1 MVISQVKV
9 IFDASG
15 VRTFT
20 VPRSVAMMKISLE
33 SGTVTVEGRM
43 TKDEPYTQ
51 LSGVKANLDV
61 SETAEVGITTYEVSG
76 MYSIK
81 LTNNG
86 APEDGVVSTLIG

>member
-9 IFDASG
+9 KFANNEREFFVS
-15 VRTFT
+15 
-20 VPRSVAMMKISLE
+20 RSVAMMKISLP
-33 SGTVTVEGRM
+33 SGAVKVEGRM
-43 TKDEPYTQ
+43 AKEEQYVQ

-61 SETAEVGITTYEVSG
+61 SDTAEAGITTYEVAG

>member
-9 IFDASG
+9 KFANNEREFFVS
-15 VRTFT
+15 
-20 VPRSVAMMKISLE
+20 RSVAMMKISLP
-33 SGTVTVEGRM
+33 SGAVKVEGRM
-43 TKDEPYTQ
+43 TKEEQYVL

-61 SETAEVGITTYEVSG
+61 SDTAEAGITTYEVAG

>member
-1 MVISQVKV
+1 MVISQVKIKFANNEREFFV
-9 IFDASG
+9 S
-15 VRTFT
+15 
-20 VPRSVAMMKISLE
+20 RSVAMMKISLP
-33 SGTVTVEGRM
+33 SGAVKVEGRM
-43 TKDEPYTQ
+43 TKEEQYVQ

-61 SETAEVGITTYEVSG
+61 SDTAEAGITTYEVAG

>member
-9 IFDASG
+9 KFANNEREFFVS
-15 VRTFT
+15 
-20 VPRSVAMMKISLE
+20 RSVAMMKISLP
-33 SGTVTVEGRM
+33 SGAVKVEGRM
-43 TKDEPYTQ
+43 TKEEQYVQ

-61 SETAEVGITTYEVSG
+61 SDIAEAGITTYEVAG

-86 APEDGVVSTLIG
+86 APEDGGVSTLIG

>member
-9 IFDASG
+9 KFANNEREFFVS
-15 VRTFT
+15 
-20 VPRSVAMMKISLE
+20 RSVAMMKISLP
-33 SGTVTVEGRM
+33 SGAVKVEGRM
-43 TKDEPYTQ
+43 TKEEQYVQ
-51 LSGVKANLDV
+51 RSGVKANLDV
-61 SETAEVGITTYEVSG
+61 SDTAEAGITTYEVAG

>member
-9 IFDASG
+9 KFANNEREFFVS
-15 VRTFT
+15 
-20 VPRSVAMMKISLE
+20 RSVAMMKISLP
-33 SGTVTVEGRM
+33 SGAVKVEGRM
-43 TKDEPYTQ
+43 MKEEQYVQ

-61 SETAEVGITTYEVSG
+61 SDTAEAGITTYEVAG

>member
-9 IFDASG
+9 KFANNEREFFVS
-15 VRTFT
+15 
-20 VPRSVAMMKISLE
+20 RSVAMMKISLP
-33 SGTVTVEGRM
+33 SGAVKVEGRM
-43 TKDEPYTQ
+43 TKEEQYVK

-61 SETAEVGITTYEVSG
+61 SDTAEAGITTYEVAG

>member
-9 IFDASG
+9 QFANNEREFFVS
-15 VRTFT
+15 
-20 VPRSVAMMKISLE
+20 RSVAMMKISLP
-33 SGTVTVEGRM
+33 SGAVKVEGRM
-43 TKDEPYTQ
+43 TKEEQYVQ

-61 SETAEVGITTYEVSG
+61 SDIAEAGITTYEVAG

-86 APEDGVVSTLIG
+86 APEDGVVSTLID

>member
-9 IFDASG
+9 QFANNEREFFVS
-15 VRTFT
+15 
-20 VPRSVAMMKISLE
+20 RSVAMMKISLP
-33 SGTVTVEGRM
+33 SGAVKVEGRM
-43 TKDEPYTQ
+43 TKEEQYVQ

-61 SETAEVGITTYEVSG
+61 SDTAEAGITTYEVAG

>member
-9 IFDASG
+9 KFANNEREFFVS
-15 VRTFT
+15 
-20 VPRSVAMMKISLE
+20 RSVAMMKISLP
-33 SGTVTVEGRM
+33 SGAVKVEGRM
-43 TKDEPYTQ
+43 TKEEQYVQ

-61 SETAEVGITTYEVSG
+61 SDTAEAGITTYEVAG

-86 APEDGVVSTLIG
+86 APEDSVVSTLIG

>member
-9 IFDASG
+9 KFANNEREFFVS
-15 VRTFT
+15 
-20 VPRSVAMMKISLE
+20 RSVAMMKISLP
-33 SGTVTVEGRM
+33 SGAVTVEGRM
-43 TKDEPYTQ
+43 TKEEQYVQ
-51 LSGVKANLDV
+51 LAGVKANLDV
-61 SETAEVGITTYEVSG
+61 SDTAEAGITTYEVAG

>member
-9 IFDASG
+9 KFANNEREFFVS
-15 VRTFT
+15 
-20 VPRSVAMMKISLE
+20 RSVAMMKISLP
-33 SGTVTVEGRM
+33 SGVVKVEGRM
-43 TKDEPYTQ
+43 TKEEQYVQ

-61 SETAEVGITTYEVSG
+61 SDTAEAGITTYEVAG

-86 APEDGVVSTLIG
+86 APEDGVVRTLIG

>member
-9 IFDASG
+9 KFANNEREFFVS
-15 VRTFT
+15 
-20 VPRSVAMMKISLE
+20 RSVAMMKISLP
-33 SGTVTVEGRM
+33 SGAVKVEGRM
-43 TKDEPYTQ
+43 TKEEQYVQ

-61 SETAEVGITTYEVSG
+61 SDIAEAGITTYEVAG

>member
-9 IFDASG
+9 KFANNEREFFVS
-15 VRTFT
+15 
-20 VPRSVAMMKISLE
+20 RSVAMMKISLP
-33 SGTVTVEGRM
+33 SGVVKVEGRM
-43 TKDEPYTQ
+43 TKEEQYVQ
-51 LSGVKANLDV
+51 LSGIKANLDV
-61 SETAEVGITTYEVSG
+61 SDTAEAGITTYEVAG

>member
-9 IFDASG
+9 KFANNEREFFVS
-15 VRTFT
+15 
-20 VPRSVAMMKISLE
+20 RSVAMMKIYLH
-33 SGTVTVEGRM
+33 SGAVKVEGRM
-43 TKDEPYTQ
+43 TKEEQYVQ

-61 SETAEVGITTYEVSG
+61 SDTAEAGITTYEVAG

>member
-9 IFDASG
+9 KFANNEREFFVS
-15 VRTFT
+15 
-20 VPRSVAMMKISLE
+20 RSVAMMKISLP
-33 SGTVTVEGRM
+33 SGAVKVEGRM
-43 TKDEPYTQ
+43 TKEEQYVQ

-61 SETAEVGITTYEVSG
+61 SDTAEAGITTYEVAG
-76 MYSIK
+76 MCSIK

>member
-9 IFDASG
+9 KFANNEREFFVS
-15 VRTFT
+15 
-20 VPRSVAMMKISLE
+20 RSVAMMKISLP
-33 SGTVTVEGRM
+33 SGVVKVEGRM
-43 TKDEPYTQ
+43 TKEEQYVQ

-61 SETAEVGITTYEVSG
+61 SDTAEAGITTYEVAG

-81 LTNNG
+81 LINNG

>member
-1 MVISQVKV
+1 MVISQLKVK
-9 IFDASG
+9 FDAQ
-15 VRTFT
+15 RIREYN
-20 VPRSVAMMKISLE
+20 VPRSAAMLKISLS
-33 SGTVTVEGRM
+33 SGVVKVEGRM
-43 TKDEPYTQ
+43 TKEEQYVQ

-61 SETAEVGITTYEVSG
+61 SDTAEAGITTYEVAG

>member
-9 IFDASG
+9 KFANNEREFFVS
-15 VRTFT
+15 
-20 VPRSVAMMKISLE
+20 RSVAMMKISLP
-33 SGTVTVEGRM
+33 SGAVKVEGRM
-43 TKDEPYTQ
+43 TKEEQYVQ

-61 SETAEVGITTYEVSG
+61 SDTAETGITTYEVAG

>member
-1 MVISQVKV
+1 MVISQVRVKFANNEREFFV
-9 IFDASG
+9 S
-15 VRTFT
+15 
-20 VPRSVAMMKISLE
+20 RSVAMMKISLP
-33 SGTVTVEGRM
+33 SGAVKVEGRM
-43 TKDEPYTQ
+43 TKEEQYVQ

-61 SETAEVGITTYEVSG
+61 SDTAEAGITTYEVAG

>member
-9 IFDASG
+9 KFANNEREFFVS
-15 VRTFT
+15 
-20 VPRSVAMMKISLE
+20 RSVAMLKISLP
-33 SGTVTVEGRM
+33 SGAVKVEGRM
-43 TKDEPYTQ
+43 TKEEQYVQ

-61 SETAEVGITTYEVSG
+61 SDTAEAGITTYEVAG

>member
-9 IFDASG
+9 KFANNEREFFVS
-15 VRTFT
+15 
-20 VPRSVAMMKISLE
+20 RSVAMMKISLP
-33 SGTVTVEGRM
+33 SGAVKVEGRM
-43 TKDEPYTQ
+43 TKEERYVQ

-61 SETAEVGITTYEVSG
+61 SDTAEAGITTYEVAG

>member
-9 IFDASG
+9 KFANNEREFFVS
-15 VRTFT
+15 
-20 VPRSVAMMKISLE
+20 RSVAMMKISLP
-33 SGTVTVEGRM
+33 SGAVKVEGRM
-43 TKDEPYTQ
+43 TKEDQYVQ

-61 SETAEVGITTYEVSG
+61 SDTAEAGITTYEVAG

>member
-9 IFDASG
+9 KFANNEREFFVS
-15 VRTFT
+15 
-20 VPRSVAMMKISLE
+20 RSVSMMKISLP
-33 SGTVTVEGRM
+33 SGAVKVEGRM
-43 TKDEPYTQ
+43 TKEEQYVQ

-61 SETAEVGITTYEVSG
+61 SDTAEAGITTYEVAG

-81 LTNNG
+81 LKNNG

>member
-9 IFDASG
+9 KFANNEREFFVS
-15 VRTFT
+15 
-20 VPRSVAMMKISLE
+20 RSVAMMKISLP
-33 SGTVTVEGRM
+33 SGAVKVEGRM
-43 TKDEPYTQ
+43 TKEEQYVQ
-51 LSGVKANLDV
+51 LFGVKANLDV
-61 SETAEVGITTYEVSG
+61 SDTAEAGITTYEVAG

>member
-9 IFDASG
+9 KFANNEREFFVS
-15 VRTFT
+15 
-20 VPRSVAMMKISLE
+20 RSVAMMKISLP
-33 SGTVTVEGRM
+33 SGAVKVEGRM
-43 TKDEPYTQ
+43 TKEEQYVQ
-51 LSGVKANLDV
+51 LSGVKENLDV
-61 SETAEVGITTYEVSG
+61 YDTAEAGITTYEVAG

>member
-9 IFDASG
+9 KFANNEREFFVS
-15 VRTFT
+15 
-20 VPRSVAMMKISLE
+20 RSVAMMKISLP
-33 SGTVTVEGRM
+33 SGTVKVEGRM
-43 TKDEPYTQ
+43 TKDEQYVQ

-61 SETAEVGITTYEVSG
+61 SEIAEAGITSYEVAG

-86 APEDGVVSTLIG
+86 APEDSVVSTLIG

>member
-9 IFDASG
+9 KFANNEREFFVS
-15 VRTFT
+15 
-20 VPRSVAMMKISLE
+20 RSVAMMKISLP
-33 SGTVTVEGRM
+33 SGAVKVEGRM
-43 TKDEPYTQ
+43 TKEEQYVQ

-61 SETAEVGITTYEVSG
+61 SDTAEAGIPTYEVAG

>member
-9 IFDASG
+9 KFANNEREFFVS
-15 VRTFT
+15 
-20 VPRSVAMMKISLE
+20 RSVAMMKISLP
-33 SGTVTVEGRM
+33 SGAVKVEGRM
-43 TKDEPYTQ
+43 TKEEQYVQ

-61 SETAEVGITTYEVSG
+61 SDTAEAGITTYEVAG
-76 MYSIK
+76 MYSLK

>member
-9 IFDASG
+9 KFANNEREFFVS
-15 VRTFT
+15 
-20 VPRSVAMMKISLE
+20 RSVAMMKISLP
-33 SGTVTVEGRM
+33 SGTVKVEGRM
-43 TKDEPYTQ
+43 TKEEQYVQ

-61 SETAEVGITTYEVSG
+61 SDTAEAGITTYEVAG

>member
-9 IFDASG
+9 KFANNEREFFVS
-15 VRTFT
+15 
-20 VPRSVAMMKISLE
+20 RSVAMMKISLP
-33 SGTVTVEGRM
+33 SGAVKVEGRM
-43 TKDEPYTQ
+43 TKEEQYVQ

-61 SETAEVGITTYEVSG
+61 SDTAEAGITTYEVAG

-86 APEDGVVSTLIG
+86 APENGVVSTLIG

>member
-9 IFDASG
+9 KFANNEREFFVS
-15 VRTFT
+15 
-20 VPRSVAMMKISLE
+20 RSVAMMKISLP
-33 SGTVTVEGRM
+33 SGAVKVEGRM
-43 TKDEPYTQ
+43 TKAEQYVQ

-61 SETAEVGITTYEVSG
+61 SDTAEAGITTYEVAG

>member
-9 IFDASG
+9 KFANNEREFFVS
-15 VRTFT
+15 
-20 VPRSVAMMKISLE
+20 RSVAMMKISLP
-33 SGTVTVEGRM
+33 SGAVKVEGRM
-43 TKDEPYTQ
+43 TKEEQYVQ

-61 SETAEVGITTYEVSG
+61 SDTAEAGITTYEVAG

-86 APEDGVVSTLIG
+86 DPEDGVVSTLIG

>member
-9 IFDASG
+9 KFANNEREFFVS
-15 VRTFT
+15 
-20 VPRSVAMMKISLE
+20 RSVAMMKISLP
-33 SGTVTVEGRM
+33 SGAVKVEGRM
-43 TKDEPYTQ
+43 TKEEQYVQ

-61 SETAEVGITTYEVSG
+61 SDTAEAGITTYEIAG

>member
-9 IFDASG
+9 KFANNEREFFVS
-15 VRTFT
+15 
-20 VPRSVAMMKISLE
+20 RSVAMMKISLP
-33 SGTVTVEGRM
+33 SGAVKVEGRM
-43 TKDEPYTQ
+43 TKEEQYVQ
-51 LSGVKANLDV
+51 LSGLKANLDV
-61 SETAEVGITTYEVSG
+61 SDTAEAGITTYEVAG

>member
-9 IFDASG
+9 LFASG
-15 VRTFT
+15 VREFT

-33 SGTVTVEGRM
+33 SGAVKVEGRM
-43 TKDEPYTQ
+43 AKDEPYTQ

-61 SETAEVGITTYEVSG
+61 SETAEAGITTYEVSG
-76 MYSIK
+76 MYSVK

>member
-9 IFDASG
+9 KFANNEREFFVS
-15 VRTFT
+15 
-20 VPRSVAMMKISLE
+20 RSVAMMKISLP
-33 SGTVTVEGRM
+33 SGVVKAEGRM
-43 TKDEPYTQ
+43 TKEEQYVQ

-61 SETAEVGITTYEVSG
+61 SDTAEAGITTYEVAG

>member
-1 MVISQVKV
+1 MVISQVRVKFANNEREFFV
-9 IFDASG
+9 S
-15 VRTFT
+15 
-20 VPRSVAMMKISLE
+20 RSVAMMKISLL
-33 SGTVTVEGRM
+33 SGAVKVEGRM
-43 TKDEPYTQ
+43 TKEEQYVQ

-61 SETAEVGITTYEVSG
+61 SDTAEAGITTYEVAG